1 MKTRMS
7 WFGLLL
13 VFLASACGV
22 KGDAKAPL
30 TPAALG
36 HGQPSF
42 KRATKALV
50 PILPTD
56 TEPLPSKNYD
66 KTEQE

>member
-1 MKTRMS
+1 MKN
-7 WFGLLL
+7 FVILIAL
-13 VFLASACGV
+13 FASACGV
-22 KGDAKAPL
+22 KGDPKPPL

-42 KRATKALV
+42 KRATKALATPPPV
-50 PILPTD
+50 D
-56 TEPLPSKNYD
+56 AEPAAKTFD